1 MMLAAFL
8 RSLVEFKAFPSQL
21 VTRWVL
27 RQPLVSHALIENDYV
42 TTTSYKAVKFE
53 NSCLSRNNIF

>member
-1 MMLAAFL
+1 MCGVSKTSFCNHG
-8 RSLVEFKAFPSQL
+8 PSSMRL
-21 VTRWVL
+21 L
-27 RQPLVSHALIENDYV
+27 IACDFAGMIENDYV